1 MGNVIPCG
9 GSRQSST
16 ASSGQTSHRAS
27 NLWAAANLSG
37 PGQTPA
43 CNSSSTLPDY
53 NGGHRQNSKPVADG
67 GSGTPA
73 GGLGQDP
80 VGTLSM
86 PTAASK
92 MQGNSV
98 TTSYG
103 CRTSSYVGLRSSAA
117 SGSNLHPGPGSS
129 NQEHHHQLRMRR
141 PLKLKCQLGIAKN
154 SHAST
159 AIKWACD
166 RLDVDVSNSMTL
178 TTEAILNGWT
188 VANREGHPPHILI
201 IDCRAHKQLDV
212 ESIARSVRH
221 GAHGDNVVLIGIV
234 KKSMMEK
241 EELTVGSF
249 LQLGFNRL
257 LLDSGSRGYWLN
269 ELAIIIHTDVEAS
282 LRLRCAGL
290 LLTAL
295 DNCRDVVQVT
305 DSHDRV
311 IYENNSTEKVL
322 GFQRESSDSE
332 KALWDFQDTVN
343 LTESVL
349 PENDTMEV
357 IRGADLVR
365 QKLDH
370 GKAWEG
376 PLLCRRK
383 AGDSVVLDTRIIPVS
398 FSTKRL
404 PDNLVYVRIP
414 PPDVEPA
421 TNSVHRDR
429 RSSKTSTGSNSKD
442 ASNPNTGSVSEGY
455 MVRRTSSSKMYHT
468 LSVEAP
474 ITKVIHILMSARE
487 SSPLYIA
494 QALDKVLDI
503 IHTNSSIDLFTP
515 ELEKERQKRLEDP
528 VTTDLLGALL
538 SNSTRDALHQRRSS
552 NELNSGVA
560 ALAATRSASISV
572 TGSGHVFPTKSDLKA
587 VAGLHQGQQPLPLI
601 PNNVGGGGAGVAGS
615 TTGTGNTDN
624 DSQIREF
631 LSQSELWSLD
641 IFALERL
648 TDHRCLSNLGMAILT
663 RFQLHKT
670 LGCSEAVMQN
680 WLIIIEANYKRNNA
694 YHNST
699 HAADVLHAT
708 AFFLE
713 QDSVKEMC
721 DGVDEATCLLAAVI
735 HDVDHPGKNSA
746 FLCNS
751 GSELANLYNDISVL
765 ENHHAAFGFKL
776 TMSDERVNIFQ
787 NLDRD
792 SFKLIR
798 QGIIDLV
805 LATDM
810 SKHFVHL
817 NKFVSVF
824 TNSIVS
830 DSEDVSPVSE
840 SSSNTLKPIN
850 VAKDIP
856 ISPEN
861 VAILKRMLIKCADVS
876 NPARTLETC
885 KLWAF
890 RVIEEYF
897 SQTDEEKRLGL
908 PVVMPQFD
916 RATCSIPKSQ
926 LGFYDYFIHDMFDVW
941 NGFTE
946 LPQLSEQIRSNYSYW
961 QQAAA
966 SELDRRKSN
975 AGSESS

>member
-1 MGNVIPCG
+1 
-9 GSRQSST
+9 
-16 ASSGQTSHRAS
+16 
-27 NLWAAANLSG
+27 
-37 PGQTPA
+37 
-43 CNSSSTLPDY
+43 
-53 NGGHRQNSKPVADG
+53 
-67 GSGTPA
+67 
-73 GGLGQDP
+73 
-80 VGTLSM
+80 
-86 PTAASK
+86 

-103 CRTSSYVGLRSSAA
+103 CRTSAYVGLRGSAA
-117 SGSNLHPGPGSS
+117 SGSNLHPSTGNS

-166 RLDVDVSNSMTL
+166 RLGVDVSGSSTL
-178 TTEAILNGWT
+178 TSEAILNGWT
-188 VANREGHPPHILI
+188 VTNREGHPPHILI
-201 IDCRAHKQLDV
+201 VDCRAHKQLDV

-221 GAHGDNVVLIGIV
+221 GAHGDNVVLVGIV
-234 KKSMMEK
+234 KKSMMER
-241 EELTVGSF
+241 EELVVSSF
-249 LQLGFNRL
+249 LQAGFNRL

-322 GFQRESSDSE
+322 GFSQSSDSE

-349 PENDTMEV
+349 PENDTMDS

-376 PLLCRRK
+376 PLLCQRRK

-442 ASNPNTGSVSEGY
+442 ASNPNSGSVSEDEKDDRFSSLKNQIQTKNRY

-601 PNNVGGGGAGVAGS
+601 PNSVGGGGAGVAGS

-876 NPARTLETC
+876 NPARPLETC